1 MFEWANSLK
10 QFFERNMSGSG
21 SSFTLSESSATDTV
35 WLQSESQ
42 QLLRY
47 RVSFTALAL
56 LIALSPIWLCWSIF
70 AVYSM
75 GSEFFRNFMQVQCL
89 IYILP
94 IFFYAALITVG
105 CLALKV
111 CSDTR
116 LAINSKSIRL
126 PWQFLFDAKF
136 CLERP
141 WQSLESVNFQVDHA
155 IFVGVPQS
163 LREQKSIRQ
172 KHPDKIVLG
181 FNDGASIA
189 LVFKGLSSAHLK
201 DFILAMQTFA
211 PQVIFKPSLAEV
223 NLNFGSYAPAQSL
236 HASFTQLWEE
246 ELDNRFGS
254 TIFVPLEAGQ
264 ILVREG
270 GLSLKIQGQLSFGGL
285 SAVYLVSREI
295 LNEAA
300 NSGKP
305 QKLFVLKEAVLP
317 VNSDDALKQKALAMF
332 ERESR
337 LLSALNHPRI
347 AKVIDFFVANGR
359 NYILLE
365 HIEGVDL
372 RRFVKENGKQDAAV
386 AIRWL
391 TETASIL
398 QYLHGQ
404 NPPIIHRD
412 VTPDNLVLA
421 RDGRLTLIDFGA
433 ANALVGTATGTLVG
447 KQSYIAPEQF
457 RGKANFSSDIYS
469 LGATIF
475 FALTACDPEPLRT
488 LHPAEITEIPPALDQ
503 LIAHCTEQEQEMRIG
518 SLEQLLERAKECG
531 AS

>member
-1 MFEWANSLK
+1 
-10 QFFERNMSGSG
+10 MSGSG
-21 SSFTLSESSATDTV
+21 FRLSERTSSADTE
-35 WLQSESQ
+35 WLQSGPQSESQ

-56 LIALSPIWLCWSIF
+56 LIALSPIWFCWSIF

-75 GSEFFRNFMQVQCL
+75 GAEFFRNFMQVQCL

-94 IFFYAALITVG
+94 ILFYAALITTG

-111 CSDTR
+111 CADTR
-116 LAINSKSIRL
+116 LAISSKSIRL

-141 WQSLESVNFQVDHA
+141 WQSLESVNFQVDQA
-155 IFVGVPQS
+155 IFVGVPQN
-163 LREQKSIRQ
+163 LREQKTIRQ
-172 KHPDKIVLG
+172 KHPDKIILG
-181 FNDGASIA
+181 FNDGASVA

-201 DFILAMQTFA
+201 DLILAMQTFA
-211 PQVIFKPSLAEV
+211 PQVIFKPSLMEV

-254 TIFVPLEAGQ
+254 TIFVPLEPGQ
-264 ILVREG
+264 VLVREG

-285 SAVYLVSREI
+285 SAVYLVSRDNQSEI
-295 LNEAA
+295 QG
-300 NSGKP
+300 NS
-305 QKLFVLKEAVLP
+305 QQLFVLKEAVLP
-317 VNSDDALKQKALAMF
+317 VNSDDTLKQKALAMF

-347 AKVIDFFVANGR
+347 AKVIDFFVVNGR

-386 AIRWL
+386 ALRWL
-391 TETASIL
+391 AEIVDIL
-398 QYLHGQ
+398 KYLHGQ

-475 FALTACDPEPLRT
+475 FALTACDPEPLTT
-488 LHPAEITEIPPALDQ
+488 LHPGEITEIPTALDQ
-503 LIAHCTEQEQEMRIG
+503 LIAHCTAQDQEMRIG
-518 SLEQLLERAKECG
+518 SLEQLLARAKECG